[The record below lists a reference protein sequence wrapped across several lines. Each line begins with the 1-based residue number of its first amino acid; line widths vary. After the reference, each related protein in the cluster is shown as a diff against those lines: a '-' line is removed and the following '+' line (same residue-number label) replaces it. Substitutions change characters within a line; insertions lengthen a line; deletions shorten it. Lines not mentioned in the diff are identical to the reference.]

1 MRFCAQSYCFLLSN
15 ICLISVRG
23 LLFAKGKWKRRE
35 PEKEG
40 RLGIVGRGNEGVTG
54 VWVSRS
60 NGRDLENNRL
70 TRRHFPYTEPGL
82 ATANLPHSS
91 DLKHGA
97 LAYKAELGRRSY

>member
-1 MRFCAQSYCFLLSN
+1 MWVC
-15 ICLISVRG
+15 RG
-23 LLFAKGKWKRRE
+23 
-35 PEKEG
+35 
-40 RLGIVGRGNEGVTG
+40 
-54 VWVSRS
+54 